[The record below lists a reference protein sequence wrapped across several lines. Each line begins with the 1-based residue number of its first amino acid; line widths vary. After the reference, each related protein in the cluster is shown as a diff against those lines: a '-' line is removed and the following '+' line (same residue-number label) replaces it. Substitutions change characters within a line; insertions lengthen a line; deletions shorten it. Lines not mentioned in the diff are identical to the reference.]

1 MRLSHTAFNEDD
13 FYPVGFLSWISLLNS
28 SHWIEC
34 MRKWTKKPS
43 LQSSLGRLRIFSPKA
58 MGIGVSKGSIGCE
71 KEHKSYLV
79 KCLLKREKRKFK
91 QHLRFLSLLVL
102 KTRETPSSAVK
113 ALVGSGHLFPSLSFA
128 VLPVSKPAFC
138 FLSMYQSYLANAFGV
153 QWEVPLTCIFNSCA
167 IKFKTTVLN

>member
-1 MRLSHTAFNEDD
+1 
-13 FYPVGFLSWISLLNS
+13 
-28 SHWIEC
+28 
-34 MRKWTKKPS
+34 
-43 LQSSLGRLRIFSPKA
+43 

-138 FLSMYQSYLANAFGV
+138 FLSMYQSYLANGLVFSEKSHLPISSTLV
-153 QWEVPLTCIFNSCA
+153 QLSLKLLCLINCGRGRTGCVIGQLLSRELEMHHFMSCTEKGLWLQ
-167 IKFKTTVLN
+167 ILMLKESLLRSTSFFSWSDGFM